1 MENLSEKKVISAEE
15 LANYV
20 VCPEAWRLK
29 YLEKGRKQQAQRKEY
44 GRASRQE
51 WFETQDLSA
60 KLRSYAKVAYFLL
73 VLLVIVVFL
82 LEHKRT
88 SPSQKQRISN
98 PATVTIENEDKE

>member
-1 MENLSEKKVISAEE
+1 MDNSSEKKVISAEE

-29 YLEKGRKQQAQRKEY
+29 YLERGRKQQAQRKED

-60 KLRSYAKVAYFLL
+60 KLRSYAKIAYLLL

-88 SPSQKQRISN
+88 SPSQKKRTSS
-98 PATVTIENEDKE
+98 PAPVTVENEDEK